1 MLLQASVLSADA
13 NRPRPRVRPS
23 DRAAGS
29 EGATR
34 RQLWRSGMRAILAGS
49 LSVQPTRGEG
59 PNATTISRHE
69 CLRLSSAVITQWTVK
84 VALFW
89 DISRSPFGELPRI
102 FVWWRWR
109 G

>member
-1 MLLQASVLSADA
+1 MRKRWTKKPGFGGVVASKCIIRRRQPS
-13 NRPRPRVRPS
+13 VRPS

-69 CLRLSSAVITQWTVK
+69 CLRLSSAVITQG
-84 VALFW
+84 LFQ
-89 DISRSPFGELPRI
+89 
-102 FVWWRWR
+102 
-109 G
+109 